1 MKGKTEEALVLD
13 LINIEPNNMY
23 IAVLMFETGEV
34 IIKEV
39 SKELEELDGDDI
51 LTSMGFDIGNT
62 EYMVVDSEL
71 PILIDLPSHTS
82 RILLN

>member
-1 MKGKTEEALVLD
+1 
-13 LINIEPNNMY
+13 MY

-39 SKELEELDGDDI
+39 PKELEELDGDDI
-51 LTSMGFDIGNT
+51 LTHMGFDIGNT
-62 EYMVVDSEL
+62 EYMIVDNEL